1 VVHIDMYYFWSMKT
15 IKYDGVL
22 NLRVTKDTKQLVN
35 SIAKFS
41 KRKPSDVARE
51 ALEKGLKS

>member
-1 VVHIDMYYFWSMKT
+1 MYYLWSMKT